1 MYSRVRLWY
10 LFWLKLHAV
19 VVVVVVVV
27 VVSSVDDDSMDTRAM
42 TQQADRWIDHQQ
54 QQQK

>member
-10 LFWLKLHAV
+10 LFWLKLHA

-54 QQQK
+54 QQK